1 MELERIW
8 KESGLRSFRGI
19 SLEGL
24 EKEENLRVSGLGTAV
39 RTSDIINTNELV

>member
-1 MELERIW
+1 VELERIW

-24 EKEENLRVSGLGTAV
+24 EKREDLRVSDLWTEV
-39 RTSDIINTNELV
+39 RSSDILNTNEVV